1 MQIRVGHDD
10 GSAGDC
16 TRDSERRRN
25 AAIMWFLPKQFF
37 SLLVL
42 WKCSLVPE
50 GFDCSHRTRCSLYLS
65 RAHQVL
71 GRLPDTFFE
80 PDTSI
85 TEYWDMR
92 LPTEARGTSGGA
104 SKISLSFY

>member
-1 MQIRVGHDD
+1 
-10 GSAGDC
+10 
-16 TRDSERRRN
+16 
-25 AAIMWFLPKQFF
+25 MWFLPKQFF

-92 LPTEARGTSGGA
+92 LVHGGTRVLGRGLEN
-104 SKISLSFY
+104 IVVIFN